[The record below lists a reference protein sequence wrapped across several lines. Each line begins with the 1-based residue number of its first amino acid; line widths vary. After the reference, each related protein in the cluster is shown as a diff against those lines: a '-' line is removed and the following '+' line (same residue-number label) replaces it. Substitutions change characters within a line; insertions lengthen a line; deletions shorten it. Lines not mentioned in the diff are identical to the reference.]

1 MILSP
6 AVIALMLGSAA
17 VGLLALYA
25 SAWGVRILRH
35 WDLRSGSESQLQLEK
50 RTYLVSTLM
59 AWAFAFQVGSL
70 FLFIFTAED
79 LHRLF
84 VGAMCAAGTLN
95 VNGFGYPTILLKVGN
110 ALLAGIWLIVN
121 YTDNRA
127 SDYPLIRKK
136 YAFLLVIT
144 PLLLA
149 EAVLQGAYFAGLKA
163 NVITSCCG
171 SLFGAEA
178 QGPVSSLVGLPAG
191 PMRAALIASLAITF
205 ASGLLFHS
213 GRVRAGAVFSASS
226 LAAFFISVAA
236 LVSFISPYIYELPTH
251 HCPFCILQR
260 EYSYIGYFFYVSL
273 LGGAIPGAAVGVLLP
288 FRGIESLQGV
298 LPPVLRRL
306 VLASLLFY
314 FLFSLIGGLLRI
326 LVRPHPGGGLK
337 GRRFFMGI
345 VSGGLSGD
353 RLGGLLFPRVGV
365 RLVLGPGLDRQGD
378 GNDKSDPRE
387 KPFLPGW
394 RGDGDN
400 AETSPASA
408 RKNSLP
414 SGERMS
420 RPGARKRAA
429 RPSRAV
435 EVESFSFGVVMCGSP

>member
-6 AVIALMLGSAA
+6 AVIGLMLGSGA

-95 VNGFGYPTILLKVGN
+95 VNEFGYPTILMKICN

-136 YAFLLVIT
+136 YALLLVIA
-144 PLLLA
+144 PLLLL
-149 EAVLQGAYFAGLKA
+149 ETFLQGAYFAGLKA

-178 QGPVSSLVGLPAG
+178 QGPVSSLVDMPAR
-191 PMRAALIASLAITF
+191 PMQAALIASLAITF
-205 ASGLLFHS
+205 VSGFLFLS
-213 GRVRAGAVFSASS
+213 GRAWAGALFAFSS
-226 LAAFFISVAA
+226 LAAFFVSVVA
-236 LVSFISPYIYELPTH
+236 LVSFVSPYIYELPTH
-251 HCPFCILQR
+251 HCPFCILQK
-260 EYSYIGYFFYVSL
+260 EYSYIGYFIYVSL
-273 LGGAIPGAAVGVLLP
+273 LGGAIPGAAAGALLP
-288 FRGIESLQGV
+288 FQGIGSLQEV
-298 LPPVLRRL
+298 LPPVLRQL
-306 VLASLLFY
+306 TFASLFLY
-314 FLFSLIGGLLRI
+314 FLFSL
-326 LVRPHPGGGLK
+326 LVVFSI
-337 GRRFFMGI
+337 FF
-345 VSGGLSGD
+345 
-353 RLGGLLFPRVGV
+353 
-365 RLVLGPGLDRQGD
+365 
-378 GNDKSDPRE
+378 
-387 KPFLPGW
+387 
-394 RGDGDN
+394 
-400 AETSPASA
+400 SA
-408 RKNSLP
+408 LTLEA
-414 SGERMS
+414 G
-420 RPGARKRAA
+420 
-429 RPSRAV
+429 
-435 EVESFSFGVVMCGSP
+435 

>member
-95 VNGFGYPTILLKVGN
+95 VNEFGYPTILLKVCN

-136 YAFLLVIT
+136 YALLLVVT
-144 PLLLA
+144 PLLLL
-149 EAVLQGAYFAGLKA
+149 ETFLQGAYFAGLKA

-178 QGPVSSLVGLPAG
+178 QGPVSLLVGLPAR
-191 PMRAALIASLAITF
+191 PMQAALIASLAITF
-205 ASGLLFHS
+205 ASGLLFLS
-213 GRVRAGAVFSASS
+213 GRAWAGALFAFSS
-226 LAAFFISVAA
+226 LAAFFVSVVA
-236 LVSFISPYIYELPTH
+236 LVSFVSPYIYELPTH
-251 HCPFCILQR
+251 HCPFCILQK
-260 EYSYIGYFFYVSL
+260 EYSYIGYFIYVSL
-273 LGGAIPGAAVGVLLP
+273 LGGAIPGAAAGALLP
-288 FRGIESLQGV
+288 FQGIESLQGA

-306 VLASLLFY
+306 VLASLFFY
-314 FLFSLIGGLLRI
+314 LLLSLLVVFSI
-326 LVRPHPGGGLK
+326 
-337 GRRFFMGI
+337 FF
-345 VSGGLSGD
+345 
-353 RLGGLLFPRVGV
+353 
-365 RLVLGPGLDRQGD
+365 
-378 GNDKSDPRE
+378 
-387 KPFLPGW
+387 
-394 RGDGDN
+394 
-400 AETSPASA
+400 SA
-408 RKNSLP
+408 LTLEA
-414 SGERMS
+414 G
-420 RPGARKRAA
+420 
-429 RPSRAV
+429 
-435 EVESFSFGVVMCGSP
+435 

>member
-1 MILSP
+1 MIVSP

-95 VNGFGYPTILLKVGN
+95 VNEFGYPTILIKVFN

-136 YAFLLVIT
+136 YALLLVVT
-144 PLLLA
+144 PLLVA
-149 EAVLQGAYFAGLKA
+149 EAGLQGAYFAGLKA

-171 SLFGAEA
+171 SLFGAGA
-178 QGPVSSLVGLPAG
+178 QGPVSSLAALPLK
-191 PMRAALIASLAITF
+191 PLRAALIASLTLTF
-205 ASGLLFHS
+205 TLGLLFRS
-213 GRVRAGAVFSASS
+213 GRAWAGALFSASS
-226 LAAFFISVAA
+226 LATFFVSVAA

-251 HCPFCILQR
+251 HCPFCILQS
-260 EYSYIGYFFYVSL
+260 EYLYVGYSLYASL
-273 LGGAIPGAAVGVLLP
+273 LGGVIPGAAVGALLP
-288 FRGIESLQGV
+288 FRDIESLQAA
-298 LPPVLRRL
+298 LPPILRRHT
-306 VLASLLFY
+306 LASLASYALFA
-314 FLFSLIGGLLRI
+314 FISACSIAFSG
-326 LVRPHPGGGLK
+326 
-337 GRRFFMGI
+337 MT
-345 VSGGLSGD
+345 
-353 RLGGLLFPRVGV
+353 
-365 RLVLGPGLDRQGD
+365 LDGH
-378 GNDKSDPRE
+378 
-387 KPFLPGW
+387 
-394 RGDGDN
+394 
-400 AETSPASA
+400 
-408 RKNSLP
+408 
-414 SGERMS
+414 
-420 RPGARKRAA
+420 
-429 RPSRAV
+429 
-435 EVESFSFGVVMCGSP
+435 

>member
-1 MILSP
+1 MIVSP

-25 SAWGVRILRH
+25 STWGVRILRH

-59 AWAFAFQVGSL
+59 AWAFAFQAGSL

-95 VNGFGYPTILLKVGN
+95 VNEFGYPTILLKVGN

-121 YTDNRA
+121 YADNRA

-178 QGPVSSLVGLPAG
+178 QGPVSSLVGLPAR

-205 ASGLLFHS
+205 ASGLLFRS
-213 GRVRAGAVFSASS
+213 GRIWAGAVFSVSS
-226 LAAFFISVAA
+226 LTAFFISIAA
-236 LVSFISPYIYELPTH
+236 LVSYISPYIYELPTH

-260 EYSYIGYFFYVSL
+260 EYSYIGYFFYASL

-288 FRGIESLQGV
+288 FRGIGSLQGV

-306 VLASLLFY
+306 TFASLFLY
-314 FLFSLIGGLLRI
+314 FLFSL
-326 LVRPHPGGGLK
+326 LVVFSI
-337 GRRFFMGI
+337 FFSALIVEMG
-345 VSGGLSGD
+345 
-353 RLGGLLFPRVGV
+353 
-365 RLVLGPGLDRQGD
+365 
-378 GNDKSDPRE
+378 
-387 KPFLPGW
+387 
-394 RGDGDN
+394 
-400 AETSPASA
+400 
-408 RKNSLP
+408 
-414 SGERMS
+414 
-420 RPGARKRAA
+420 
-429 RPSRAV
+429 
-435 EVESFSFGVVMCGSP
+435 

>member
-35 WDLRSGSESQLQLEK
+35 WDLRSGSEAQLQLEK

-95 VNGFGYPTILLKVGN
+95 VNEFGYPTILLKVCN

-136 YAFLLVIT
+136 YALLLVVT
-144 PLLLA
+144 PLLLL
-149 EAVLQGAYFAGLKA
+149 ETFLQGDYFAGLKA

-178 QGPVSSLVGLPAG
+178 QGPVSLLVGLPAR
-191 PMRAALIASLAITF
+191 PMQAALIAVLRSPSPGFLFLRGGPGPALCLLSLADF
-205 ASGLLFHS
+205 C
-213 GRVRAGAVFSASS
+213 
-226 LAAFFISVAA
+226 SVVA
-236 LVSFISPYIYELPTH
+236 LVSFVSPYIYELPTH
-251 HCPFCILQR
+251 HCPFCILQK
-260 EYSYIGYFFYVSL
+260 EYSYIGYFIYASL

-288 FRGIESLQGV
+288 FRDIGSLQGA

-306 VLASLLFY
+306 VLASLFFY
-314 FLFSLIGGLLRI
+314 LLLSLLVVFSIFFSGLTLEA
-326 LVRPHPGGGLK
+326 G
-337 GRRFFMGI
+337 
-345 VSGGLSGD
+345 
-353 RLGGLLFPRVGV
+353 
-365 RLVLGPGLDRQGD
+365 
-378 GNDKSDPRE
+378 
-387 KPFLPGW
+387 
-394 RGDGDN
+394 
-400 AETSPASA
+400 
-408 RKNSLP
+408 
-414 SGERMS
+414 
-420 RPGARKRAA
+420 
-429 RPSRAV
+429 
-435 EVESFSFGVVMCGSP
+435 